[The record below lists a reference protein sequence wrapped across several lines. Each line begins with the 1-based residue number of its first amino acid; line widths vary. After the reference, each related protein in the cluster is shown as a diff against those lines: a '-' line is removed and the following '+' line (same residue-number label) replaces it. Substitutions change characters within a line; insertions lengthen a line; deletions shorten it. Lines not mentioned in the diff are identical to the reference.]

1 MNCPKCGTPA
11 GKNGTT
17 KTGSQK
23 NRCKNCKYEFQRP
36 KGEGLIEL
44 SSEPVEQAVGL
55 TEAQMRAKYDI
66 RFIVANK
73 CKELKPG
80 VYLTRAEFVKFC
92 GIRPGQGYTDVINH
106 PDYDMFRGKAG
117 GDIFYSHPDSMKKL
131 KSEGVLT

>member
-11 GKNGTT
+11 GKNGKTET
-17 KTGSQK
+17 KQK
-23 NRCKNCKYEFQRP
+23 YRCRACKHNFERP
-36 KGEGLIEL
+36 LNYA
-44 SSEPVEQAVGL
+44 EPEPAEQAVGL

-73 CKELKPG
+73 CKELKQG

-106 PDYDMFRGKAG
+106 PDYDAYRGKVG
-117 GDIFYSHPDSMKKL
+117 GDVFFSHPDSIRKFKL
-131 KSEGVLT
+131 EGLLT

>member
-11 GKNGTT
+11 IKNGST
-17 KTGSQK
+17 KDGKQK
-23 NRCKNCKYEFQRP
+23 YHCRSCNYNFERP
-36 KGEGLIEL
+36 KEELIEL
-44 SSEPVEQAVGL
+44 SGNPEQQAVGL
-55 TEAQMRAKYDI
+55 TEAQLRAKYDI

-106 PDYDMFRGKAG
+106 PDYDAYRGKAG
-117 GDIFYSHPDSMKKL
+117 GDIFYSHPDSIRKL

>member
-11 GKNGTT
+11 GKNG
-17 KTGSQK
+17 KTADGKQK
-23 NRCKNCKYEFQRP
+23 YRCHACKHNFERR
-36 KGEGLIEL
+36 KEELIEIA
-44 SSEPVEQAVGL
+44 EQQAVGL

-73 CKELKPG
+73 CKELKQG
-80 VYLTRAEFVKFC
+80 VYLSRAEFVKFC

-106 PDYDMFRGKAG
+106 PDYDAYRGKAG
-117 GDIFYSHPDSMKKL
+117 GDIFYSHPDSIKKL

>member
-1 MNCPKCGTPA
+1 MNCPKCGTLA

-17 KTGSQK
+17 ADGKQK
-23 NRCKNCKYEFQRP
+23 YRCRACKHNFERREE
-36 KGEGLIEL
+36 KLIEI
-44 SSEPVEQAVGL
+44 SEPAEQAIGL
-55 TEAQMRAKYDI
+55 TEAQLRAKYDI

-106 PDYDMFRGKAG
+106 PDYDAYRGKAG
-117 GDIFYSHPDSMKKL
+117 GDIFYSHPDSIKKL